1 MSDIKKLEDL
11 LSIETSEN
19 NNRVIVINVGYA
31 CPFGLKKFLTK
42 DSDIIAPD
50 DFNPDICSSYKDKDQ
65 FKTKDYLKTSN
76 WASNAGVF
84 SRKFRLLHSE
94 LAKHITFLFHAIE
107 EAYHTTWDFNA
118 PVLCRNNL
126 FHGHVIHNPVLN
138 DILIVFHA
146 FEYPDNLDLVI
157 KSNQAQE
164 IEPGVPAF
172 KKEALAFK
180 WRNAIYSVNKNR
192 IYLPDASRTL
202 NDPPLIDRF
211 SGAWTLDEKKCGQ
224 GLFDVNYFPRE
235 SVPLFAS

>member
-1 MSDIKKLEDL
+1 M
-11 LSIETSEN
+11 
-19 NNRVIVINVGYA
+19 
-31 CPFGLKKFLTK
+31 KKFLTK

-84 SRKFRLLHSE
+84 SGKFRLLHSE

-224 GLFDVNYFPRE
+224 LLFDVNYFPSE